1 MMPNFN
7 FSYFTTLSMLIFAV
21 GGSEKISPY
30 VNNMKKPSKNFPK
43 GMIALAI
50 MVAVSA
56 LLGSIAMAMMFDANN
71 IPADLK
77 MNGQFYAFEL
87 LGEYYGVG

>member
-1 MMPNFN
+1 
-7 FSYFTTLSMLIFAV
+7 
-21 GGSEKISPY
+21 
-30 VNNMKKPSKNFPK
+30 MKKPSKDFPK
-43 GMIALAI
+43 GMITLAI

-77 MNGQFYAFEL
+77 MNGQYYAFQML
-87 LGEYYGVG
+87 VNIMGWKIIYSNHALANFLAQISALVFSIDAPLKVL